1 MTQIFQFDDANMRE
15 LLFFELLVDLAL
27 GFVDSGWNCF

>member
-1 MTQIFQFDDANMRE
+1 MTQIFQFDDVNMSE

-27 GFVDSGWNCF
+27 GFVDSGWNYF